1 LNNPDSEAVSN
12 DPRRMIMKKPLVWLL
27 IVALTSSASWAD
39 SSPDRHIESI
49 RKKVNACVDQQRR
62 VVIETYNHRRLQ
74 GFITEAKTDDFVVSY
89 AGRATTLSYADVR
102 KVKWP
107 SPVLK
112 QVELV
117 GAAMATAGVLFGL
130 FILAGGLRG

>member
-1 LNNPDSEAVSN
+1 MI
-12 DPRRMIMKKPLVWLL
+12 PRRMIPMKKLVISLL

-39 SSPDRHIESI
+39 SSPDQRHIKSI
-49 RKKVNACVDQQRR
+49 RKKVDACVDQHRR
-62 VVIETYNHRRLQ
+62 VVIETYDNRRLQ
-74 GFITEAKTDDFVVSY
+74 GFITEAKTDDFVISY
-89 AGRATTLSYADVR
+89 AGRATALSYADVR

-130 FILAGGLRG
+130 LILAGGLKG

>member
-1 LNNPDSEAVSN
+1 
-12 DPRRMIMKKPLVWLL
+12 MIPMKKLVVCLL

-39 SSPDRHIESI
+39 SSPDPRHIESI
-49 RKKVNACVDQQRR
+49 RKKIDACVDQHRR
-62 VVIETYNHRRLQ
+62 VVIETYDNRRLQ

-89 AGRATTLSYADVR
+89 AGRASTLSYADVR

-107 SPVLK
+107 SAVLK

-117 GAAMATAGVLFGL
+117 AAAMATAGVLFGL